1 MNWLP
6 WSVLKMASF
15 AQGFFQGVQKPTSL
29 ESLQASTYINGH
41 EVKNPRDMQVGDVGC
56 PNLIDPVDCHS
67 FQQVRVILCSGAGLL
82 VLGLLD
88 GFQPHCPHQSPY
100 PLAVDLMSLSPEP
113 GRHPARTIKG
123 RLQILP
129 VHPGHQVQIQRVSR
143 CRPIVHRGTAELQ
156 QTTLLYYRKPGV
168 SSVHHSQTPAPTH
181 SPDLRDKKSRST
193 LSCPICW

>member
-1 MNWLP
+1 M
-6 WSVLKMASF
+6 
-15 AQGFFQGVQKPTSL
+15 G
-29 ESLQASTYINGH
+29 
-41 EVKNPRDMQVGDVGC
+41 RCDVGC
-56 PNLIDPVDCHS
+56 PNLIDPVDCYS
-67 FQQVRVILCSGAGLL
+67 FEQVRVYPVFRRRLAGI
-82 VLGLLD
+82 GLAVD

-129 VHPGHQVQIQRVSR
+129 VHPGHQVQIRRVSR
-143 CRPIVHRGTAELQ
+143 CRPVVHRGTAELQ
-156 QTTLLYYRKPGV
+156 QTTLLYYRKPRV
-168 SSVHHSQTPAPTH
+168 SSVHHSQTPATTH